1 MMTLAFLLTDVHS
14 NNNLTK
20 FGVILMDV
28 FRVRFSIFWNKKYE
42 KPDTEFKAAL
52 T

>member
-28 FRVRFSIFWNKKYE
+28 FRVRAGPSYQVFHILE
-42 KPDTEFKAAL
+42 
-52 T
+52 